1 MQRQGQRGAPV
12 VVLNQNTKREN
23 GRKAQLANIA
33 ASKAVADIVRT
44 TLGPKSMLK
53 MLLDPMGGIVLTNDG
68 NAILR
73 EIDVA
78 HPAAKSMIELSRAQD
93 EEVGD
98 GTTSVIILAGEVLSA
113 VEGFLEKE
121 IHPTVIVN
129 AYFKALEEIVKITNE
144 LGVPINLEDNEDLC
158 KIVKSTIGTKF
169 SNQWGDLIVN
179 LAVRAVRTVRRKDDQ
194 GNVEIDIK
202 RYAKVEKIP
211 GGVLEDCTV
220 LNGVMYNKDVTHPNM
235 RRYIENP
242 RVCLL
247 DCPLEYKKGES
258 MTNMEF
264 TKEDDFKKALEAE
277 ETEVLRMCEHILRVK
292 PDIVITEKGVS
303 DIAQHFLLKNG
314 NISCIR
320 RVRKTDNNRIAR
332 VTGATIVNRPEE
344 LQESDIGKECGQ
356 FEVRKVGDDYFSF
369 MTECKNPSACSI
381 ILRGASKDVLNEIER
396 NLHDAMG
403 VARNVMQNPKLV
415 PGGGAL
421 EMELA
426 CRLNERALTVEGVH
440 QWPYKALASALEV
453 IPRTLAQN
461 CGGDVVRMLTEL
473 RAKHSVP
480 NEGLYMGIDGNV
492 AKICNMEEAAIWDPV
507 AVKLQSYKTAV
518 ESACMLLRIDDI
530 VSGIQKE
537 NRNAGGR
544 KAQSDEEEPEE
555 GFGDER
561 DG

>member
-1 MQRQGQRGAPV
+1 MGISPYKSKMSGAPV
-12 VVLNQNTKREN
+12 YILNKDAKREQ
-23 GRKAQLANIA
+23 GKKAQQANIKA
-33 ASKAVADIVRT
+33 AKAVADIVRT

-73 EIDVA
+73 EIDVQ
-78 HPAAKSMIELSRAQD
+78 HPAAKSMIELARAQD

-98 GTTSVIILAGEVLSA
+98 GTTSVIILAGEVLAA

-144 LGVPINLEDNEDLC
+144 LGVPINLEDNADLC

-179 LAVRAVRTVRRKDDQ
+179 LAVQAVRTVWRKDPQ

-211 GGVLEDCTV
+211 GGVLEDCEV
-220 LNGVMYNKDVTHPNM
+220 LKGVMFNKDVTHPNM
-235 RRYIENP
+235 RRFIEKP

-264 TKEDDFKKALEAE
+264 TKEDDFKKALAME
-277 ETEVLRMCEHILRVK
+277 ETEVMRMCEHILRVK
-292 PDIVITEKGVS
+292 PDVVITEKGVS
-303 DIAQHFLLKNG
+303 DIAQHFLLKHG

-320 RVRKTDNNRIAR
+320 RIRKTDNNRIAR
-332 VTGATIVNRPEE
+332 VTGATVVNRPEE
-344 LQESDIGKECGQ
+344 LTEKDIGNACGL
-356 FEVRKVGDDYFSF
+356 FEVKKIGDDYFSF
-369 MTECKNPSACSI
+369 MTECKNEGACSI
-381 ILRGASKDVLNEIER
+381 LLRGASKDVLNEVER

-403 VARNVMQNPKLV
+403 VARNVMQNPRLV

-426 CRLNERALTVEGVH
+426 CRLNAKATEVEGIH
-440 QWPYKALASALEV
+440 QWPYKALASAFEV

-461 CGGDVVRMLTEL
+461 CGGEVVCMLTEL
-473 RAKHSVP
+473 RAKHAGG
-480 NEGLYMGIDGNV
+480 EGLMWGVNGNT
-492 AKICNMEEAAIWDPV
+492 AKISNMETDGIWDPC
-507 AVKLQSYKTAV
+507 AVKL
-518 ESACMLLRIDDI
+518 
-530 VSGIQKE
+530 
-537 NRNAGGR
+537 
-544 KAQSDEEEPEE
+544 
-555 GFGDER
+555 
-561 DG
+561 